1 MQIDLK
7 ASIDKTNGR
16 ISQKFIGKTLGRP
29 KQTIY
34 NWVRTNVIPRESNE
48 RLIGLFK
55 EMGIE
60 PEYLNI
66 NDKKNIK

>member
-7 ASIDKTNGR
+7 ASIEKTNGR
-16 ISQKFIGKTLGRP
+16 ITQKFLGKTLGRP
-29 KQTIY
+29 KQTIN

-55 EMGIE
+55 ENGIE
-60 PEYLNI
+60 PEY
-66 NDKKNIK
+66 IKVSSK